1 MLNTTTRPQTDV
13 AAHDYIDYLCLAA
26 ESMHQAA
33 LTPKQMV
40 AAMCVIAAAYVDKK
54 EDEDARI

>member
-1 MLNTTTRPQTDV
+1 MLTATTPPKTDV
-13 AAHDYIDYLCLAA
+13 ASHDYIDYLCLAA

-40 AAMCVIAAAYVDKK
+40 AAMCVIAATYVDKK
-54 EDEDARI
+54 DDDDARI